1 VRPTRQCDA
10 EVYDKGRNN
19 MAALSLL
26 LITDRRNTALP
37 LEDIVKQALQAGC
50 RWIMVREKDLATA
63 ELCPIVETVMEMAKE
78 YNATISINNDFT
90 AASICKVRAVH
101 LPQGQPVATIRRV
114 MGPETLIGVSAHST
128 TEALQATAE
137 GANYITA
144 SPIYLTESKPG
155 YGPALEP
162 EGLAAITSAVAAPVL
177 ALGGVTAENAGA
189 CIAAGAAGVAVMG
202 SVMRSETPG
211 QVVADLIAALAA
223 TQG

>member
-1 VRPTRQCDA
+1 
-10 EVYDKGRNN
+10 
-19 MAALSLL
+19 MAAPSLL

-37 LEDIVKQALQAGC
+37 LNEVVAEALQAGC

-63 ELCPIVETVMEMAKE
+63 ELCPIVEALMAVAKDFGATV
-78 YNATISINNDFT
+78 SVNNDFT

-114 MGPETLIGVSAHST
+114 MGAETLIGVSCHSVA
-128 TEALQATAE
+128 EAQKAVAE

-144 SPIYLTESKPG
+144 SPVFLTDSKPG

-162 EGLAAITSAVAAPVL
+162 AGLAEIVSSVSAPVL
-177 ALGGVTAENAGA
+177 ALGGVTPQNAAA
-189 CIAAGAAGVAVMG
+189 CIEAGAAGVAVMG
-202 SVMRSETPG
+202 GVMRAKNPG
-211 QVVADLIAALAA
+211 RVISDLIDALAA